1 MQLIHLFQQDLFKV
15 LQIISNGNIDR
26 ITKIQ
31 HKKTDPTDQEP
42 TRKNLQTDI
51 TNITTR
57 QDLQTNLTR
66 SSIGGW
72 QRGRRPEV
80 VGAGLLQ
87 PACNIPA
94 LDTRNKWKQL
104 CALHSCMENLG
115 KFKTF

>member
-1 MQLIHLFQQDLFKV
+1 MQRIHLFQQDLFKV
-15 LQIISNGNIDR
+15 LQIISNGNIDQ

-31 HKKTDPTDQEP
+31 HKRTKKTDPIDQEP
-42 TRKNLQTDI
+42 KRQNLQTDL

-80 VGAGLLQ
+80 VGAGLLEH
-87 PACNIPA
+87 ACNIPA
-94 LDTRNKWKQL
+94 LDTRNTWKTVVSI
-104 CALHSCMENLG
+104 AFMHG
-115 KFKTF
+115 KSGKI